1 MEVTF
6 LYSIWSLTIFS
17 LVLIPR
23 KRLNEASV
31 IFVYQQLITWSLG
44 LIVAELNWIEYPV
57 REFASVNRTSFTF
70 EFLVYPV
77 ISIFYVLYYPVHN
90 SIWKRILYTA
100 VITTVL
106 IISEVLFE
114 KFTNLIKYIHW
125 EWYVSWISVY
135 ATLYVAQRFHRW
147 FFKFG

>member
-1 MEVTF
+1 MEVTL
-6 LYSIWSLTIFS
+6 LYAIWSITIYS
-17 LVLIPR
+17 LVLIPK

-70 EFLVYPV
+70 EFWVYPV
-77 ISIFYVLYYPVHN
+77 ISVFYVLYYPVHK
-90 SIWKRILYTA
+90 SVWKRILYTA
-100 VITTVL
+100 MITTVL

>member
-6 LYSIWSLTIFS
+6 LYAIWSITIFS
-17 LVLIPR
+17 LVLIPK

-31 IFVYQQLITWSLG
+31 IFVFQQLITWSLG

-70 EFLVYPV
+70 EFWVYPL
-77 ISIFYVLYYPVHN
+77 ISVFYVLHYPVHKSN
-90 SIWKRILYTA
+90 WKRIFYTSI
-100 VITTVL
+100 ITTVL
-106 IISEVLFE
+106 IISEILFE
-114 KFTNLIKYIHW
+114 KFTDLIEYIHW

>member
-6 LYSIWSLTIFS
+6 LYAIWSVTIFS

-23 KRLNEASV
+23 KRVNEASV
-31 IFVYQQLITWSLG
+31 IFLFQQLLTWSFG
-44 LIVAELNWIEYPV
+44 LLVAEWNLIEYPV

-77 ISIFYVLYYPVHN
+77 ISIFYVLYYPVHK
-90 SIWKRILYTA
+90 SIWQRILYTA
-100 VITTVL
+100 MITTVL

-135 ATLYVAQRFHRW
+135 ATLYIAQRFHRW